1 MSYKTRVV
9 FRDEKAEGTSAAW
22 VVLND
27 DGGFMT
33 RLGQINRISEKMIK
47 NNDERKNKLSTESTE
62 KRVKLNI
69 KRAY

>member
-27 DGGFMT
+27 DGFMT
-33 RLGQINRISEKMIK
+33 RLGQINRISEKIIK
-47 NNDERKNKLSTESTE
+47 NNDER
-62 KRVKLNI
+62 
-69 KRAY
+69 